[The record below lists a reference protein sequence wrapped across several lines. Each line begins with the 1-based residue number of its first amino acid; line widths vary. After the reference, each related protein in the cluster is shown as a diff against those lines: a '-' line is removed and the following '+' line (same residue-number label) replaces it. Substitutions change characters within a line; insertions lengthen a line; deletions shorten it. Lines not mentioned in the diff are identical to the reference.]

1 VAAANDGARPRPR
14 KLEPRSRLSP
24 EGLWLLSAALLR
36 RGLVRQARWVKKLNT
51 ALYHNSLPPEVS
63 FCSDIRFGHRGF
75 GTMIHS
81 NVTIGR
87 RVKIWHNVTLA
98 VTSAAGSP
106 HGIVIEDE
114 VIIGANAVIVTD
126 RDASL
131 RIGRGARI
139 GAGAVVTRDVP
150 PGATVVGAP
159 TRVLTDKA
167 AARLER
173 LGLAPEASDAGFG
186 EVEARERAQEAVRHE
201 HVDSRLR
208 EVVEPAP

>member
-1 VAAANDGARPRPR
+1 VRLAA
-14 KLEPRSRLSP
+14 
-24 EGLWLLSAALLR
+24 
-36 RGLVRQARWVKKLNT
+36 WVKKLNS
-51 ALYHNSLPPEVS
+51 ALYHNSLPPQVS
-63 FCSDIRFGHRGF
+63 FSPDIRFGHQGF

-98 VTSAAGSP
+98 VNASTGAP

-114 VIIGANAVIVTD
+114 VMIGANAVVVTPMHG
-126 RDASL
+126 SV

-159 TRVLTDKA
+159 VRVLMDKA
-167 AARLER
+167 PRRLEH
-173 LGLAPEASDAGFG
+173 LGIGTILLH
-186 EVEARERAQEAVRHE
+186 EVI
-201 HVDSRLR
+201 SRFI
-208 EVVEPAP
+208 A